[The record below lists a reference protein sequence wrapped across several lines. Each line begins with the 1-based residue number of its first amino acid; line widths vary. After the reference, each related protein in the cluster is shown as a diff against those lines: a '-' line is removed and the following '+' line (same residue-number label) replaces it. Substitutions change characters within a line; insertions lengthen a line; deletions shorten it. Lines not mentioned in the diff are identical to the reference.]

1 MIIILKGIDKMEFTT
16 KAELIEFLTDLEGRL
31 ANLQEQLDK
40 LAPVTTDPE
49 PQGDPDPQ
57 TDPETEPTDD
67 ELEAL
72 LLGE

>member
-1 MIIILKGIDKMEFTT
+1 MFITLKGIDKMEFTT

-40 LAPVTTDPE
+40 LAPVTTDSEPE
-49 PQGDPDPQ
+49 TEPETQ
-57 TDPETEPTDD
+57 PETEPTDD